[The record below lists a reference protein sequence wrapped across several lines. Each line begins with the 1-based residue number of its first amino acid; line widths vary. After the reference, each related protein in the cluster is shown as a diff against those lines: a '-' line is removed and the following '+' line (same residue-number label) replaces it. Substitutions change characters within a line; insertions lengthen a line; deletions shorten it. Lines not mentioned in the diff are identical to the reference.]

1 MNLTNLPSLVLPT
14 KLSVL
19 TVLMLMFCS
28 KVHSEVNEASTNSKP
43 VEEKPAAVQLESL
56 KKKALQL
63 NRELF
68 ILEEDLLF
76 PASTQIGVYLSMDV
90 GEFFQ
95 LDSVELKLDDEIV
108 ATQLFT
114 ERQVNALHR
123 GGIAPLYLGNVKSGQ
138 HEITAVFIGMGP
150 QKQPYKRGTALKFE
164 KTDET
169 TRIELVIKDSTLRYQ
184 PDFTAVEW

>member
-28 KVHSEVNEASTNSKP
+28 KVHSEVKEASTNSKP

-95 LDSVELKLDDEIV
+95 LDSVELKL
-108 ATQLFT
+108 A
-114 ERQVNALHR
+114 
-123 GGIAPLYLGNVKSGQ
+123 
-138 HEITAVFIGMGP
+138 
-150 QKQPYKRGTALKFE
+150 
-164 KTDET
+164 
-169 TRIELVIKDSTLRYQ
+169 
-184 PDFTAVEW
+184 